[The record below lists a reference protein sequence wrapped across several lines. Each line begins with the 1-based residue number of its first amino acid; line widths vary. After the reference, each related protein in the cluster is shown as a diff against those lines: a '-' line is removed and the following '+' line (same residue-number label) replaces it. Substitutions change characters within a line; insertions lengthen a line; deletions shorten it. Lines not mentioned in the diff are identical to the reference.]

1 MPSFRAPLVIWTL
14 VLAAAC
20 GGGRPPETPAPAERV
35 KPGPAPTDAT
45 RTRQPLQP
53 AQQAQ
58 PAVDPSVA
66 MVLGLMPLKSAGVDV
81 FRAAYPRY
89 DGRGVVIAILDSG
102 LDPGVA
108 GLITTSTGSPKV
120 LDLRDFSQEGRI
132 ALTPVSPTADGR
144 ITVGART
151 LRGAA
156 RIARLTTATVWYAGL
171 FRELPLGEPP
181 AGDVNGNGVNTDV
194 FPVVVVKAPEGWAA
208 FLDTNLDGSFED
220 EMPLHD
226 YRQGRETIALG
237 TQPLT
242 IVANFSETAA
252 SGEGRAPVLDLYF
265 DTSGHGTHVSGIAAG
280 HDMFNLRGF
289 DGVAPGAQI
298 IGLKIANNARGGVSV
313 HGSII
318 RAMDYAARFAEQRG
332 LPLVMNLSFGVG
344 NEQEGRAVIDS
355 LVDVFLRSH
364 PDIVFTI
371 SAGNDGPGLSTVGF
385 PGSADLALSVGA
397 SYPGVFAQAPQPGI
411 PPAPDVVGWFS
422 ARGGELAKPDIL
434 APGVIFSVVPP
445 WETGDEIKGGTSMA
459 APYAAGLAACL
470 VSAMAQEG
478 RKVSATEVMQA
489 LRVSARRF
497 SEGAAIDQGFGTP
510 VLERA
515 YAWLKAGHQGS
526 TYEVRAR
533 SGTGAGTGAAFRR
546 NGFAAAGDTI
556 QTFAVRHVAGLRAA
570 RFILRADAPWLSVPA
585 SVDAAPRIT
594 EIPVVY
600 RRAAITAPGAYV
612 GTVTA
617 WNPTDTLAGPLFR
630 LVSTIVVPHD
640 LATRPLADEG
650 RSLGPAAVRRYFLR
664 VTKPGA
670 TLRATIVLPDSVEQ
684 QATIRLYEPNGAPAR
699 SAPVDIDL
707 GGENGEGTGAVTV
720 RGDDLVPGVYELDV
734 VAPPLAGTT
743 VSVRADIGPVALEPT
758 SAMSALEAAA
768 ALTGAGGGGTVNGQI
783 VHRLVGAERSYAIAG
798 RGAPAETLLVRAPT
812 WAKRVEVDLAVS
824 AELWHELTDL
834 SITVYDST
842 GQQLPGANEAV
853 NYAFGR
859 LRFSLPDSLAGRPLT
874 VELYP
879 AFARRT
885 PRAWR
890 GTAEIRFLGP
900 DEPVG
905 EGGELSVVAGG
916 RVLVRL
922 PAAPVLELP
931 DGFAALIE
939 TRVTTAAGAVSARRT
954 RLGGVGAGR

>member
-1 MPSFRAPLVIWTL
+1 MMKSSPRFMFVIWSL

-20 GGGRPPETPAPAERV
+20 GGGRVPEAPAPAERV
-35 KPGPAPTDAT
+35 KAPPAPPAPADAS
-45 RTRQPLQP
+45 RIRQPP
-53 AQQAQ
+53 Q

-66 MVLGLMPLKSAGVDV
+66 MTLGLMPLKSAGVDA
-81 FRAAYPRY
+81 FRSTYPRY
-89 DGRGVVIAILDSG
+89 DGRGVIIAILDSG
-102 LDPGVA
+102 VDPGVA

-132 ALTPVSPTADGR
+132 ALVPVTPTDDGR
-144 ITVGART
+144 ITIGERT
-151 LRGAA
+151 LRGTA
-156 RIARLTTATVWYAGL
+156 RVARLTTATVWYAGV

-181 AGDVNGNGVNTDV
+181 ASDVNGNGVNTDV

-208 FLDTNLDGSFED
+208 FIDTNLDGSFED

-237 TQPLT
+237 TQPIT
-242 IVANFSETAA
+242 IAANFSEAD
-252 SGEGRAPVLDLYF
+252 RAPVLDLYF

-313 HGSII
+313 HGSMI

-355 LVDVFLRSH
+355 LVDAFLRTH
-364 PDIVFTI
+364 PEIVFTI

-434 APGVIFSVVPP
+434 APGVIFSVVPA

-478 RKVSATEVMQA
+478 RRVSATEVMQA

-497 SEGAAIDQGFGTP
+497 AEGAPIDQGFGTP
-510 VLERA
+510 ILERA

-533 SGTGAGTGAAFRR
+533 SGAGAGAAFRR
-546 NGFAAAGDTI
+546 NGFSAAGDTI
-556 QTFAVRHVAGLRAA
+556 ETFAVRHVAGLRAA
-570 RFILRADAPWLSVPA
+570 RFLLRTDAPWLSVPA
-585 SVDAAPRIT
+585 SFDAAPRST

-600 RRAAITAPGAYV
+600 RRSAISAPGVYV

-617 WNPTDTLAGPLFR
+617 YNPSDTLAGPLFR

-640 LATRPLADEG
+640 LASRPLVDDA
-650 RSLGPAAVRRYFLR
+650 RSVGPAAIRRYFLR

-670 TLRATIVLPDSVEQ
+670 TLRATVVLTDSVAQ
-684 QATIRLYEPNGAPAR
+684 QATVRLYEPNGAPAR
-699 SAPVDIDL
+699 SAPGDIDL
-707 GGENGEGTGAVTV
+707 GGEDGEGTGVVTV

-734 VAPPLAGTT
+734 VAPPLAGTS
-743 VSVRADIGPVALEPT
+743 VSVRADLGPVALEPA
-758 SAMSALEAAA
+758 SGMSTLEAAP
-768 ALTGAGGGGTVNGQI
+768 ALTGAGGSGTVNGQI
-783 VHRLVGAERSYAIAG
+783 VHRLVGAERSYAMAG
-798 RGAPAETLLVRAPT
+798 RGEPAETLLVRAPS

-842 GQQLPGANEAV
+842 GQQVPGANEAV

-885 PRAWR
+885 PHAWR
-890 GTAEIRFLGP
+890 GAAAIRFLGP

-916 RVLVRL
+916 RVVVRL
-922 PAAPVLELP
+922 PGPPAFELP
-931 DGFAALIE
+931 DGFGALIE

-954 RLGGVGAGR
+954 RLEGAGAAR